1 MDQRYGTEVWNRG
14 MMRYGTD
21 PSRRY
26 GTGYGTGVWN
36 GCGPGAC
43 SGPPI
48 LTCPH
53 LSIYCVTSKRAPTNV
68 RKTKELLQIPARY
81 HTRENNV
88 ETYGLDTFRRLA
100 MFHLFRG
107 HCMSAR
113 QHVHICKN

>member
-53 LSIYCVTSKRAPTNV
+53 LFLQGNSIHGRMSMVSLVILSSREVARAV
-68 RKTKELLQIPARY
+68 RRWEQ
-81 HTRENNV
+81 
-88 ETYGLDTFRRLA
+88 
-100 MFHLFRG
+100 
-107 HCMSAR
+107 
-113 QHVHICKN
+113 